1 MAQIRI
7 EQKRSSLGWLWVII
21 ALIIVGVIVWYLLG
35 RGTAATESPKTTS
48 RATTPSSQVVPAQDA
63 PNTRLAAA

>member
-7 EQKRSSLGWLWVII
+7 EQKRSRLGWLWVII
-21 ALIIVGVIVWYLLG
+21 ALIIVGVLVWYLLG
-35 RGTAATESPKTTS
+35 RGTAAAELPNTGAP
-48 RATTPSSQVVPAQDA
+48 ATAPSWQVAPTQDA

>member
-7 EQKRSSLGWLWVII
+7 ERKRSTLGWLWVII
-21 ALIIVGVIVWYLLG
+21 ALIIVGVLVWYLLG
-35 RGTAATESPKTTS
+35 RGTAATELRNTRAP
-48 RATTPSSQVVPAQDA
+48 ATTPSTQVAPAQDA

>member
-35 RGTAATESPKTTS
+35 RSAAAGELPSTASTS
-48 RATTPSSQVVPAQDA
+48 YTPSSQVVPAQHA
-63 PNTRLAAA
+63 PSTTLAAA